1 MEIYVRIVLGTKFA
15 LGSKYRLKA
24 KKIVL
29 E

>member
-1 MEIYVRIVLGTKFA
+1 METYVMIVLGSKFS